1 MGLPIRRRD
10 FETTEDF
17 LAWEGSQTERH
28 EFVDGEVFPAH
39 AMVGARRIHVDVAG
53 NCYALLK
60 SALRGTSCR
69 PYLLDLKLKV
79 AEDIFY
85 PDVLVTCH
93 PDDLVADMVV
103 QHPKVIIEVLSE
115 STAAYDRGRKFAAY
129 RRIAA
134 LTEYALIDPE
144 ARTIEVYRRTEADDW
159 LLAASEAPRGLVLRS
174 LDFVATREAVFENLP
189 D

>member
-17 LAWEGSQTERH
+17 LAWEETQTEKH
-28 EFVDGEVFPAH
+28 EFVDGEVFQVH

-60 SALRGTSCR
+60 AALRGTPCR
-69 PYLLDLKLKV
+69 PYLLDLKLQV

-85 PDVLVTCH
+85 PDILVTCH
-93 PDDLVADMVV
+93 PDDLAADIAVR
-103 QHPKVIIEVLSE
+103 HPTIIIEVLSD

-134 LTEYALIDPE
+134 LAEYALIDPE
-144 ARTIEVYRRTEADDW
+144 ARTIEVYRRTGADDW
-159 LLAASEAPRGLVLRS
+159 LLAASEAPLGLVLRS
-174 LDFVATREAVFENLP
+174 LDFVATPEAVFENL
-189 D
+189 